1 MPALNRSRATRR
13 RAGASLIELLIATAI
28 LAILLGSIGMIV
40 VRGNGVFQQSLTSND
55 LEAQARRI
63 VDRIL
68 LELMDADRSSLVLTP
83 PAPFGASTIDYA
95 RGEGVV
101 GGVLAVSAARRIRWR
116 MLDTEAND
124 GVDNNNNGLIDE
136 GRVELLPDSLG
147 APTEVISLGSYVR
160 EYLEGE
166 NPDGAD
172 NNANGVVDERG
183 LCMTYNPTTQ
193 TVTVRVTLERFDPL
207 GGLVTRTVENSA
219 QVRND

>member
-1 MPALNRSRATRR
+1 
-13 RAGASLIELLIATAI
+13 
-28 LAILLGSIGMIV
+28 
-40 VRGNGVFQQSLTSND
+40 LTNSD

-83 PAPFGASTIDYA
+83 PAPFGASSIDYA

-101 GGVLAVSAARRIRWR
+101 GGVLAVGPRRRIRWR
-116 MLDTEAND
+116 MVDTEIDD

-136 GRVELLPDSLG
+136 GQIELLPDAVG
-147 APTEVISLGSYVR
+147 APNEVIGLGSYVR
-160 EYLEGE
+160 EYLAGE
-166 NPDGAD
+166 TPDGAD
-172 NNANGVVDERG
+172 NNANGVIDERG
-183 LCMTYNPTTQ
+183 LCMTYDAATQ

-219 QVRND
+219 QIRND

>member
-1 MPALNRSRATRR
+1 VSALNRCRAPRR
-13 RAGASLIELLIATAI
+13 RAGVSLVELLIATAI
-28 LAILLGSIGMIV
+28 LTVLLGGIGMLV
-40 VRGNGVFQQSLTSND
+40 LRGQGVFQQSLTNND
-55 LEAQARRI
+55 LEVQARRI

-101 GGVLAVSAARRIRWR
+101 GGVLAVGATRRIRWR
-116 MLDTEAND
+116 MLDTEVDD

-136 GRVELLPDSLG
+136 GRIELLPDSVG
-147 APTEVISLGSYVR
+147 APGEVIGLGSYVR

-166 NPDGAD
+166 TPDGAD

-183 LCMTYNPTTQ
+183 LCMTYNAATQ

-219 QVRND
+219 QIRND